1 MARYKTKVSKDGTQ
15 EIVAFTPEEEAQKDA
30 EEKKWNDVEP
40 IRAATIKIQ
49 ELEGQITNRRLR
61 DALASD
67 EGKKWVADQ
76 EALIATERAKL

>member
-30 EEKKWNDVEP
+30 EEKKWNDAEP

-61 DALASD
+61 DSVITVD
-67 EGKKWVADQ
+67 GKTWLENK
-76 EALIATERAKL
+76 EAEIKLERDKL